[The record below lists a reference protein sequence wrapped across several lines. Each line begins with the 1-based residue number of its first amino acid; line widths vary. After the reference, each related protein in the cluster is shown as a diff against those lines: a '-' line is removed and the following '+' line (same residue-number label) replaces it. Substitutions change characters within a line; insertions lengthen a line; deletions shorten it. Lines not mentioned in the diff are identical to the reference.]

1 MPKNIATKEMELAWA
16 NAVSDNAEIAVNSVI
31 SSDSSDDL
39 AEGIVA
45 KCGSCGGTC
54 GGGGQEVKGVEVD
67 YGQIPSGLI
76 PPDVGAP
83 AMMEPAKPSEE
94 EQYVLEAIG
103 EMMQEQMKT
112 REVLKNI
119 ESILS
124 DIRDRFMNNGQAV
137 SAVMPKS
144 VVEASKGFDHNIS
157 NALMAALTI
166 SDKILAKKS

>member
-31 SSDSSDDL
+31 SSDSGDDIMS
-39 AEGIVA
+39 EIVA
-45 KCGSCGGTC
+45 KCGTCGGTC
-54 GGGGQEVKGVEVD
+54 GGGQEVKGHEVD

-83 AMMEPAKPSEE
+83 AMMEPTKPSEE

-137 SAVMPKS
+137 STVMPKS